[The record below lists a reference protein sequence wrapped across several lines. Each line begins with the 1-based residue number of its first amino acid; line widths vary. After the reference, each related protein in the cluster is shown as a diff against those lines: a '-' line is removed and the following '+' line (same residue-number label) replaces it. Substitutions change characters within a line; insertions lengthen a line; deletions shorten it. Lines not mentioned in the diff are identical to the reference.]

1 MALSV
6 SLPDTRKLPFLCM
19 CTKIWRETKEILL
32 NRQNFGR
39 HRKSMSLKTTVTT
52 DFRLEIETVP
62 FCSNAKKSEPT
73 RLYTINTEG
82 TSRAQ
87 SNWS

>member
-1 MALSV
+1 
-6 SLPDTRKLPFLCM
+6 
-19 CTKIWRETKEILL
+19 
-32 NRQNFGR
+32 
-39 HRKSMSLKTTVTT
+39 MSLKTTVTT